1 MGKLKDTIIEGKLD
15 VSGNVT
21 SKGDLLSKIA
31 KLYIVDNF
39 NPVSNVT
46 RSYYAQWKIEVPI
59 EESGVTKVFKIIGG
73 MTPASEGAKQV
84 WFRMA
89 NATSTNVFSSIVLG
103 CFSVGLRTGSTANGW
118 QYGQWT
124 NEYANITQVSTGSIW
139 FAFGI

>member
-21 SKGDLLSKIA
+21 SQGDLLSKIA
-31 KLYIVDNF
+31 KLYTLNNF
-39 NPVSNVT
+39 NPVSNGI

-59 EESGVTKVFKIIGG
+59 MESGVTKVFKIIGG
-73 MTPASEGAKQV
+73 MTPSEEGAKQV
-84 WFRMA
+84 WFRMD
-89 NATSTNVFSSIVLG
+89 NNKSTNVFSSIVLG
-103 CFSVGLRTGSTANGW
+103 CFSVGLRTGSTSNGW

-124 NEYANITQVSTGSIW
+124 NEYANITQVSTGSVW